1 MAGRRILSLWFPRLA
16 AERVQRL
23 RADTLP
29 VPLAVVGDR
38 NGAQLLVSLSAEAS
52 AAGLAQ
58 GQALRDATAICP
70 NLLTV
75 TEDPLNEARF
85 LGVLRRWAGRL
96 SPWVAEEPPASLLV
110 DLTGSAHL
118 FGGEEAVLAKVAE
131 DCVELG
137 LTVRA
142 GVADTPGA
150 AWGLAR

>member
-70 NLLTV
+70 NLLT
-75 TEDPLNEARF
+75 
-85 LGVLRRWAGRL
+85 
-96 SPWVAEEPPASLLV
+96 
-110 DLTGSAHL
+110 
-118 FGGEEAVLAKVAE
+118 
-131 DCVELG
+131 
-137 LTVRA
+137 
-142 GVADTPGA
+142 
-150 AWGLAR
+150 